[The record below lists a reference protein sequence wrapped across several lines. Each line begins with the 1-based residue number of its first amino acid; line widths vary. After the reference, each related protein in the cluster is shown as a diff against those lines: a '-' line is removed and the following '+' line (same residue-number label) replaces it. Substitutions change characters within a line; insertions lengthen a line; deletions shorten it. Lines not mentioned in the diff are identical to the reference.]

1 MAITLLAS
9 SNRDANNTTNKPIA
23 SVNTNGGTMLSSAS
37 KNNGG
42 VFGGIGY
49 TAEKLGLG
57 FLSTFEGFIDYAAGG
72 IAKLLGDDKAAE
84 DIFNND
90 WVNYNHAD
98 EWYNPGEGWKFAGDV
113 AGGIGTSLAGI
124 TAGAVTALATGG
136 AGAGIAASL
145 VAGGGAA
152 GNATKEAYRETGKL
166 DGKAFQ
172 YGALSGVTEGTLE
185 AITGGFG
192 AGSARIAK
200 SIGASLA
207 KKSGKEL
214 AEATVKS
221 TAKKALLTMGKD
233 FAGEAFEEGMSE
245 ILAPLYQRWTYNPE
259 AENASPGEVLYSA
272 LVGGL
277 SGVIMGGGQV
287 TINSSA
293 NLISGNKSV
302 KNGTD
307 ASIIESAK
315 NFSEYNSKFDTGYK
329 VFDAI
334 KESYTELS
342 KSLEAT
348 GGKVTTAKQKMLL
361 GNLKRLNTSV
371 TLAGFVER
379 SAEHI
384 AANPELYAE
393 KFQKYGIKDSNGN
406 EIKFT
411 AEELT
416 QNLDKTGD
424 RKKYIKSLRKAITS
438 DTALAKVAIAEAT
451 GNLIMDTRKMADSA
465 LQGEEIASR
474 ADFNYLVENASQE
487 EISALTEV
495 FGVED
500 WGKITVD
507 EFNAKMTELN
517 ENGTLKNAAEQMQRV
532 KLAKES
538 EATVQAKALP
548 HRLSPKLSDGVHHYT
563 SENGAN
569 IALMKD
575 GDTYHVYDY
584 STGNISKPMTM
595 QDVNKALK
603 SHYTSV
609 DSKIAAAMPLAEA
622 TADLSA
628 ETKTAADSTN
638 VESAAENVVID
649 LSNDNELANLIKSNP
664 SKNKHDILKE
674 YLFNAF
680 VGRTFILSDGR
691 KAVMDK
697 RDAAKLS
704 GYTSPKSV
712 AQLGALRDLIEKAS
726 FHHSASEVV
735 HPKFTEFH
743 YYDATLKYDGQEY
756 EVWLNVGTT
765 KNDKTNHI
773 YDITNKNEDALNNN
787 VDPRPVGSAVENASS
802 INSIPDSSE
811 KINSFEKNSSEKVS
825 SYENLKAQN
834 AEIAK
839 FAEENIKDYK
849 KLNDVNRRA
858 VRAVIRQG
866 RAYGLSDADII
877 TVASVSAHSGAKIK
891 FSKADCKRTN
901 KKGETFYVDGFYDGD
916 TDTITVN
923 PEKTRSTDRLLLHE
937 LLHDIV
943 MHLGGSKKG
952 FRIYKKLVKQALNN
966 MSEEQQTAIVAKY
979 QEMGETRASV
989 LAEETL
995 AHYGEAFANKS
1006 FFEAMLTERQSLG
1019 KRILNF
1025 FKSAVTDY
1033 AGDERL
1039 SRSARKFHKAFKKLF
1054 DEYSAINQNTNAYDS
1069 NLRLSEGEKRNALA
1083 VDNYSEEEYNL
1094 SQENNSKNGENKNE
1108 QDYQNTGVLERGT
1121 LSAVGGS
1128 RNSKRQQGYDTSV
1141 YGSDLEGTSIYGQK
1155 TFRDSRSDRKTNN
1168 WLSQSRVRTEEDWI
1182 RFEKSFLRNRVNTIS
1197 NADEKGRIIPKSIKE
1212 QFSDT
1217 FFKNENGELLSL
1229 YHWTPNNFVKFAI
1242 GEIGFHFG
1250 TYKAALDR
1258 RKSKD
1263 ISKRGFDI
1271 VKEMYLNIKKPLFL
1285 TDPSSPWDAT
1295 TTATQLWNKLLISD
1309 EELEAIFHLHGAVD
1323 GEYMDDANVELR
1335 KILKR
1340 LGYDGI
1346 IYQNAVEDKGTLSV
1360 IALYPE
1366 QIYTVAE
1373 ESLSNKRY
1381 ALSADFDI
1389 AKGSIS
1395 EEATKKA
1402 QSTLKELKSRLKSTP
1417 SAILATQ
1424 IQFTNQQAGIE
1435 AAGKALGVKEIEAEV
1450 QAVRASRNQAQEMLA
1465 GQQWSIMGDKYIKEG
1480 DGFYKIIE
1488 PIQAKGEE
1496 YYEDFQQFLFHR
1508 HNIDRMSLEERS
1520 IAKNE
1525 AKKTELAELQARLK
1539 ELKMQLVE
1547 INAELKD
1554 LKLQKGREAVLKRSK
1569 LNDTKQGLI
1578 AEQNALGKNVD
1589 KLRRDIESFK
1599 PDKNKPVFGK
1609 EKNDKTI
1616 AVTANESRVIVEE
1629 YLKLHP
1635 EFAAEAEKIYTY
1647 LDNLQKM
1654 RLDAGLI
1661 DETLYK
1667 ALKEKYPH
1675 YVPTYRDTAK
1685 QGTSGI
1691 SGKYNLAVKK
1701 TIGVAKGG
1709 FEKLVPLDISISRMT
1724 EQVITA
1730 ANVNRLG
1737 NVLYDAAL
1745 SKSNTEFISELTR
1758 EKTSL
1763 DDFTS
1768 DEPSSASEKK
1778 NQLSIYRNGEKI
1790 TLSITSEVFA
1800 GFDAF
1805 NSKTDIGSAPIEML
1819 RATNNTFK
1827 KLVTSLNPFFLVR
1840 NVIRD
1845 FQDAGINTKY
1855 YKSFLKNY
1863 ARAIY
1868 HLSHNTKEAQLYRAM
1883 GGLSS
1888 SVFDYNKG
1896 YVAKQSRMGFA
1907 VSNGKIKSLFSR
1919 MENLNM
1925 FVEQIP
1931 RFAEFLS
1938 SIEAGNSP
1946 RQAILDAADV
1956 TTNFGRTGKITKAL
1970 NSTIIPFL
1978 NPAIQGL
1985 SKITRN
1991 VKEAFTSVRAF
2002 SLFAVKLALIGVIP
2016 QIFNQLMY
2024 EDDEEYKEL
2033 KDRDKE
2039 NNYLFKVGDSFI
2051 KLPKGRVVSV
2061 IAGAVNRTSQEI
2073 EGEGADWEDY
2083 FDNVIS
2089 QVTPVENFARP
2100 IWAPVQDVVNN
2111 RTWYGS
2117 EIEGQQF
2124 DNTRPEDRY
2133 DEGTSSI
2140 AIALGKAFNYSPK
2153 KIHYLIDQYSG
2164 VIGDFL
2170 IPLTTQKAENSLV
2183 KGNFTIDPVTSNSLS
2198 NDFYKLYEKAQY
2210 LKTDGD
2216 VTAKYQVK
2224 YLNSVKSAVS
2234 EMYDEKN
2241 KIQQS
2246 SLSDAEKLQQTRV
2259 IQALINEAFRNAI
2272 NGYETYTEAITST
2285 QGLFDEE
2292 KEERLRYTEIT
2303 RLTFGAEKALEEY
2316 NSDVYE
2322 KCKVLNSAGISY
2334 DTLYTYYFATKGI
2347 TGDTDRR
2354 GNTVSGSKRKKIV
2367 SIINSLNVS
2376 REQKLLLIASKGY
2389 SLQDGDVRGLS
2400 ANAAKKRLLSY
2411 IIKLRGLSKN
2421 EKAALAEACGFTV

>member
-1 MAITLLAS
+1 MSITMAQIRRRNLVRAS
-9 SNRDANNTTNKPIA
+9 YDARDSSAYSINTKTNTSQYKTSVQTP
-23 SVNTNGGTMLSSAS
+23 SVNHETQEKNKNG
-37 KNNGG
+37 
-42 VFGGIGY
+42 FWGGIGY

-57 FLSTFEGFIDYAAGG
+57 FLSTFEGLIDYAAGG

-98 EWYNPGEGWKFAGDV
+98 EWYNPDEGWKLAGDV
-113 AGGIGTSLAGI
+113 FGGIGTSLAGI

-172 YGALSGVTEGTLE
+172 YGALSGVTEGVLE
-185 AITGGFG
+185 AITGGLG

-200 SIGASLA
+200 SIGSSLA
-207 KKSGKEL
+207 RKSGKEL

-259 AENASPGEVLYSA
+259 AENASWQEIGYSA

-277 SGVIMGGGQV
+277 SGVLMGGGQV

-315 NFSEYNSKFDTGYK
+315 NFSEYNSKFDTGYE
-329 VFDAI
+329 VFDSI

-384 AANPELYAE
+384 AQNPELYAE
-393 KFQKYGIKDSNGN
+393 KFKKYGIKDSNGN

-451 GNLIMDTRKMADSA
+451 GNLIMDTRMMADSA
-465 LQGEEIASR
+465 LQGERIASR
-474 ADFNYLVENASQE
+474 ADFDYLVEHASQE
-487 EISALTEV
+487 EIAALTEV

-507 EFNAKMTELN
+507 QFNTKMTELN

-538 EATVQAKALP
+538 ETTVQAKTLP

-603 SHYTSV
+603 SHYTSAAV
-609 DSKIAAAMPLAEA
+609 EINSDSKIAAAMPLTEA

-628 ETKTAADSTN
+628 ETKNAADSTN
-638 VESAAENVVID
+638 VESAAET
-649 LSNDNELANLIKSNP
+649 K
-664 SKNKHDILKE
+664 SKNGESIRNAFRGYAADGKGIYEAAFPQGTPKRAKSEKILDYIQNVWSKEPITLIVSNGDSFRTIQAKFDPTVDSSQNVPTDASKIAGGNRHGNHTEQRVTLDLADDYYQIVSESVYNYSKIETGKTSETHKDVKMWHYFVNDIYFAEYGTETLTPYTVTINVKE
-674 YLFNAF
+674 KTDGNFVYSFNAEKEPSTRQTLHAG
-680 VGRTFILSDGR
+680 VNTR
-691 KAVMDK
+691 K
-697 RDAAKLS
+697 
-704 GYTSPKSV
+704 
-712 AQLGALRDLIEKAS
+712 GANGELFLD
-726 FHHSASEVV
+726 
-735 HPKFTEFH
+735 
-743 YYDATLKYDGQEY
+743 
-756 EVWLNVGTT
+756 
-765 KNDKTNHI
+765 
-773 YDITNKNEDALNNN
+773 
-787 VDPRPVGSAVENASS
+787 
-802 INSIPDSSE
+802 NSIPDSSE

-825 SYENLKAQN
+825 SYEKLKAQN

-866 RAYGLSDADII
+866 RAYGLSDADIV

-923 PEKTRSTDRLLLHE
+923 PEKMRSTDRLLLHE

-943 MHLGGSKKG
+943 MHLGGSRKG
-952 FRIYKKLVKQALNN
+952 FKIYKKLVKQAFNN

-979 QEMGETRASV
+979 QEMGESRDSV
-989 LAEETL
+989 LTEEIL

-1025 FKSAVTDY
+1025 FKSAITDY
-1033 AGDERL
+1033 QGDERL
-1039 SRSARKFHKAFKKLF
+1039 TRSARKFQRAFKKLF
-1054 DEYSAINQNTNAYDS
+1054 DDYSAINQNTNAYDS
-1069 NLRLSEGEKRNALA
+1069 NLRLSEGEKRNAAA
-1083 VDNYSEEEYNL
+1083 VDNYSEEEYNNFGWAR
-1094 SQENNSKNGENKNE
+1094 ENNVLNAAEN
-1108 QDYQNTGVLERGT
+1108 ER
-1121 LSAVGGS
+1121 LRSLFADAVMG
-1128 RNSKRQQGYDTSV
+1128 KYFPET
-1141 YGSDLEGTSIYGQK
+1141 
-1155 TFRDSRSDRKTNN
+1155 DS
-1168 WLSQSRVRTEEDWI
+1168 
-1182 RFEKSFLRNRVNTIS
+1182 
-1197 NADEKGRIIPKSIKE
+1197 
-1212 QFSDT
+1212 
-1217 FFKNENGELLSL
+1217 
-1229 YHWTPNNFVKFAI
+1229 
-1242 GEIGFHFG
+1242 
-1250 TYKAALDR
+1250 
-1258 RKSKD
+1258 
-1263 ISKRGFDI
+1263 
-1271 VKEMYLNIKKPLFL
+1271 
-1285 TDPSSPWDAT
+1285 
-1295 TTATQLWNKLLISD
+1295 
-1309 EELEAIFHLHGAVD
+1309 
-1323 GEYMDDANVELR
+1323 GEYMIAIGDKVDNKIAYMTGEIDNPVITRILEIDEYSETKLDEIRRDVYETERSGIQRQTEGIFKIHAATDFGSDVTSQRSVSARQRYNNQLGAKRSSGSGKTQRIKEIVFEENGTERITYSDGSVEIR
-1335 KILKR
+1335 NS
-1340 LGYDGI
+1340 
-1346 IYQNAVEDKGTLSV
+1346 QNDIKSD
-1360 IALYPE
+1360 
-1366 QIYTVAE
+1366 
-1373 ESLSNKRY
+1373 SNKRY

-1395 EEATKKA
+1395 SKEIESK
-1402 QSTLKELKSRLKSTP
+1402 LKQLKNYAKNMTP
-1417 SAILATQ
+1417 SSILATQ
-1424 IQFTNQQAGIE
+1424 IQFTNTQAGIE
-1435 AAGKALGVKEIEAEV
+1435 AAGRALGIKEIEAEV

-1465 GQQWSIMGDKYIKEG
+1465 GQQWSIMGDKYVKEG

-1488 PIQAKGEE
+1488 PTQAKGKE

-1525 AKKTELAELQARLK
+1525 AKKQELAELQTKLK
-1539 ELKMQLVE
+1539 ELKAQLAE

-1578 AEQNALGKNVD
+1578 AEQNALEKNVD

-1599 PDKNKPVFGK
+1599 PEENKAVFGK
-1609 EKNDKTI
+1609 KENGETV
-1616 AVTANESRVIVEE
+1616 AVTADESRIIAEK

-1635 EFAAEAEKIYTY
+1635 EFEAEAEKIYTY

-1675 YVPTYRDTAK
+1675 YVPTYRDTTK

-1701 TIGVAKGG
+1701 TIAKAKGSV
-1709 FEKLVPLDISISRMT
+1709 ETLMSLDDSISIMT

-1737 NVLYDAAL
+1737 NTLYDAAL
-1745 SKSNTEFISELTR
+1745 SKNNTEFIGEVSR
-1758 EKTSL
+1758 KKTSL
-1763 DDFTS
+1763 EDFTS
-1768 DEPSSASEKK
+1768 DEDTSATEKT
-1778 NQLSIYRNGEKI
+1778 NQISIYRNGEKI
-1790 TLSITSEVFA
+1790 TLSVTKEVFA

-1805 NSKTDIGSAPIEML
+1805 NPKPDFASAPIKAL
-1819 RATNNTFK
+1819 AGSNKVFK
-1827 KLVTSLNPFFLVR
+1827 ELVTSLNPFFLVR

-1855 YKSFLKNY
+1855 FKSFFKNY
-1863 ARAIY
+1863 CRAIY

-1888 SVFDYNKG
+1888 SVFESGKG
-1896 YVAKQSRMGFA
+1896 YVAKQSKMGFA
-1907 VSNGKIKSLFSR
+1907 VSNNKLKAIFSK
-1919 MENLNM
+1919 MQNLNM

-1956 TTNFGRTGKITKAL
+1956 TTNFGRTGKITKSL

-2002 SLFAVKLALIGVIP
+2002 SLFAVKLAIIGVIP

-2024 EDDEEYKEL
+2024 EDDEEYEEL
-2033 KDRDKE
+2033 KDTDKE
-2039 NNYLFKVGDSFI
+2039 NNYLFKVGDTFI
-2051 KLPKGRVVSV
+2051 KIPKGRVVSV

-2073 EGEGADWEDY
+2073 EGEGADWKDY

-2100 IWAPVQDVVNN
+2100 VWAPVQDVINN

-2124 DNTRPEDRY
+2124 ENVREEDRY
-2133 DEGTSSI
+2133 DESTSSW
-2140 AIALGKAFNYSPK
+2140 AKALGKAFNYSPK

-2170 IPLTTQKAENSLV
+2170 IPLTTQKAENSLI

-2198 NDFYKLYEKAQY
+2198 NDFYKLYEEAQY

-2259 IQALINEAFRNAI
+2259 IQTLINEAFRNAI

-2303 RLTFGAEKALEEY
+2303 RLTFGAEKALKVY

-2322 KCKVLNSAGISY
+2322 KCKTLNTAGISY

-2354 GNTVSGSKRKKIV
+2354 GNTISGSKRKKIV

-2400 ANAAKKRLLSY
+2400 ANAAKKCLLSY
-2411 IIKLRGLSKN
+2411 IIKLRGLTKD
-2421 EKAALAEACGFTV
+2421 EKAALAEACGFTVKNGKILMKSA